1 LIHRHAE
8 AVGALVNGSSEF
20 TLYREALVFLVIA
33 GVVAPLFVRLRV
45 SPILGFLLAGAALG
59 PFGLGALQGRAPAL
73 SLFTLGDMQAVDTIA
88 AFGIVA
94 LLFAIGLEL
103 SFERLSRMRN
113 LIFGLGMAQVAAST
127 ALGMLAAWA
136 LGQAPQ
142 AALVIGA
149 ALAMSSTA
157 IVVPLYAESGR
168 ATSAAARASF
178 AILLFQD
185 LAVAPLL
192 VLIAVMGG
200 NTGGGFSAVAALL
213 TAAVGLGLII
223 LVGRLALRPLM
234 QFVAAGRSPE
244 LFMAACLLVALG
256 SALAS
261 AAAGLSMAM
270 GALVAGLLLAETEY
284 RRAIEATIEPF
295 KGLLLGLFFVSVG
308 AELDLRLALANAPLI
323 ALIVIA
329 LIAGKGLVAYLAAR
343 AFRLGDS
350 PARVLAAHIA
360 PGGEFAF
367 VAFNAAVAAG
377 VLGPSIAATLNVA
390 VALTMALLPLLS
402 LAARRFAPDEPH
414 GLDAEAMNPPADE
427 RPRVLLVG
435 YGRVGSLIGEM
446 LDVHKI
452 PFLAVDSDAALV
464 ARERK
469 LDKAIYYGDAA
480 NPEFL
485 KRCGGETARAVVVTT
500 HTSASAEAV
509 VDAARA
515 LRADLPIIARARDAD
530 HARTLYQLGVTD
542 AVPETIEASLQLS
555 EATLVDL
562 GVPMGLVIASI
573 HEKRDE
579 FRRALV
585 AAGAPDRP
593 RTTRRLKGK

>member
-1 LIHRHAE
+1 M
-8 AVGALVNGSSEF
+8 SSAADF
-20 TLYREALVFLVIA
+20 SFYRQALVFLAVA
-33 GVVAPLFVRLRV
+33 GFVAPLFVRLRV
-45 SPILGFLLAGAALG
+45 SPILGFLLAGATLG
-59 PFGLGALQGRAPAL
+59 PFGLGALQAKIPLLG
-73 SLFTLGDMQAVDTIA
+73 LFTLADIEAVDKIA

-103 SFERLSRMRN
+103 SFERLSRMGR
-113 LIFGLGMAQVAAST
+113 LIFGLGLAQVMAST
-127 ALGMLAAWA
+127 ALGLSAAYA
-136 LGQAPQ
+136 FGQTPQ

-192 VLIAVMGG
+192 VVIAVLGG
-200 NTGGGFSAVAALL
+200 QTGGGLSLLTALL
-213 TAAVGLGLII
+213 TAALGLGLII
-223 LVGRLALRPLM
+223 LIGRLALRPLM
-234 QFVAAGRSPE
+234 QFVAASRSPE
-244 LFMAACLLVALG
+244 LFMAACLLIALG

-270 GALVAGLLLAETEY
+270 GAFVAGLLLAETEY

-308 AELDLRLALANAPLI
+308 ASLDLRLALQHAPLI
-323 ALIVIA
+323 GLIA
-329 LIAGKGLVAYLAAR
+329 GGLIAGKALAAYGAAR
-343 AFRLGDS
+343 AFRLADS
-350 PARVLAAHIA
+350 PARILAAHIA

-377 VLGPSIAATLNVA
+377 VLGAATAATLNVA
-390 VALTMALLPLLS
+390 VALTMALLPFLS
-402 LAARRFAPDEPH
+402 LAAHRFAPEEPH
-414 GLDAEAMNPPADE
+414 GLDFEAMNPPADE
-427 RPRVLLVG
+427 VPRVLLVG

-452 PFLAVDSDAALV
+452 PFLAVDADAALV
-464 ARERK
+464 ARERRAGE
-469 LDKAIYYGDAA
+469 AIYYGDAA
-480 NPEFL
+480 SPEFL
-485 KRCGGETARAVVVTT
+485 KLCGAEKARAVVVTT
-500 HTSASAEAV
+500 HTTASAEAV
-509 VDAARA
+509 VRTARA
-515 LRADLPIIARARDAD
+515 LRADLTIIARARDAD

-579 FRRALV
+579 FRKALL
-585 AAGAPDRP
+585 AAGAPDRV
-593 RTTRRLKGK
+593 RATRRLKLP

>member
-1 LIHRHAE
+1 MNAP
-8 AVGALVNGSSEF
+8 SQF
-20 TLYREALVFLVIA
+20 TLYHEALIFLVIA
-33 GVVAPLFVRLRV
+33 GLVAPLFVRLRV

-59 PFGLGALQGRAPAL
+59 PFGLGALQGWAPAL
-73 SLFTLGDMQAVDTIA
+73 SLFTLGDMAAVDTIA

-103 SFERLSRMRN
+103 SFERLSRMRA
-113 LIFGLGMAQVAAST
+113 LIFGLGLAQVTAST
-127 ALGMLAAWA
+127 ALGLAAAWA
-136 LGQAPQ
+136 VGQTPQ

-157 IVVPLYAESGR
+157 IVVPLYAESGQ
-168 ATSAAARASF
+168 SSSDAARASF

-192 VLIAVMGG
+192 VVIAVLGG
-200 NTGGGFSAVAALL
+200 RTGGGLSLLVALL
-213 TAAVGLGLII
+213 TAALGLGLII
-223 LVGRLALRPLM
+223 LVGRLVLRPLM
-234 QFVAAGRSPE
+234 QFVAASRSPE
-244 LFMAACLLVALG
+244 LFMAACLLIALG

-261 AAAGLSMAM
+261 GAAGLSMAM
-270 GALVAGLLLAETEY
+270 GAFVAGLLLAETEY

-308 AELDLRLALANAPLI
+308 AGLDLTLALEHAPLI
-323 ALIVIA
+323 ALIVVA
-329 LIAGKGLVAYLAAR
+329 LIAGKGLVAYAAAR
-343 AFRLGDS
+343 AFRLGDAS
-350 PARVLAAHIA
+350 ARVLAAHIA

-367 VAFNAAVAAG
+367 VAFNAAVAVG
-377 VLGPSIAATLNVA
+377 VLGAQSAAILNVA

-402 LAARRFAPDEPH
+402 LLAHRFAPDEPH
-414 GLDAEAMNPPADE
+414 GLDFAAMNPPADE
-427 RPRVLLVG
+427 RPRVILVG

-452 PFLAVDSDAALV
+452 PYLVVDSDAALV

-469 LDKAIYYGDAA
+469 AGKAIYYGDAA

-500 HTSASAEAV
+500 HTTASAEAV
-509 VDAARA
+509 VRTARD
-515 LRADLPIIARARDAD
+515 LRADLTIIARARDAD
-530 HARTLYQLGVTD
+530 HARALYGLGVTD

-573 HEKRDE
+573 HEKRDV
-579 FRRALV
+579 FRKALV
-585 AAGAPDRP
+585 VAGAPDRP
-593 RTTRRLKGK
+593 RATRRMKAKP